1 MRVRFARSCRVDAE
15 HEWQMIVIMHT
26 PVNVFLS
33 STRFREGLRRACR
46 HEVCVC
52 DGAVVGSQRVSYDGC
67 ELHILLR

>member
-1 MRVRFARSCRVDAE
+1 
-15 HEWQMIVIMHT
+15 MIVIMHT

-67 ELHILLR
+67 ELQILLR